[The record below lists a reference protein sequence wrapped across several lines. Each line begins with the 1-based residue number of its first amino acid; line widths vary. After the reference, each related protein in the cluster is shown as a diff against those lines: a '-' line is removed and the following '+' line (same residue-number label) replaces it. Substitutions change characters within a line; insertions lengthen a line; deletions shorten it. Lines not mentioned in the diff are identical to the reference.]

1 VQDIKANENRN
12 ICNPTRA
19 AWRDSPIEYA
29 IDMALSVADM
39 IWRSQRV
46 PSKGVISLF
55 LLNVFAEKRVLENH
69 KAALIR
75 DQN

>member
-1 VQDIKANENRN
+1 
-12 ICNPTRA
+12 
-19 AWRDSPIEYA
+19 
-29 IDMALSVADM
+29 MALSVADM